1 VFPLT
6 WAGYTV
12 VSIVAASE
20 YLMTGPLVGALWR
33 RRELLADAT
42 AVQLTRNPDGLA
54 GALERLR
61 EIGVSVPHGGGVSY
75 LFAAWWPRGAGTE
88 QATDQW
94 SASFFGRPMH
104 ATLDQRIA
112 QLVAMGA
119 HPEAAHR
126 PAVTAA
132 PPSRT
137 LETRLVRALFYS
149 AVAGAVLFT
158 VAFTMGAGLLIMSI
172 VLLVLGLVGM
182 GIAHL

>member
-1 VFPLT
+1 VV
-6 WAGYTV
+6 TV
-12 VSIVAASE
+12 VAASE

-61 EIGVSVPHGGGVSY
+61 EIGVTVPHGGAVSY

-88 QATDQW
+88 QATDQS

-104 ATLDQRIA
+104 ATLDRRIS

-119 HPEAAHR
+119 HPEAASR

-132 PPSRT
+132 PPPPT

-149 AVAGAVLFT
+149 AVAGTVLFT
-158 VAFTMGAGLLIMSI
+158 VALTMGAGLLIMSI
-172 VLLVLGLVGM
+172 VLLFLGLVGM
-182 GIAHL
+182 GIARA